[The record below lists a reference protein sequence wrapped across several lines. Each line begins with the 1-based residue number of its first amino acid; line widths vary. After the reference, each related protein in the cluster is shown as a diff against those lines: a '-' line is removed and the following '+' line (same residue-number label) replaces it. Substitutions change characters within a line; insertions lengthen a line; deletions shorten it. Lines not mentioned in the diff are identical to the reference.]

1 MNVVHFLTNPWSSVW
16 LAGNTLDYMAL
27 LLCVSLGAAFA
38 FKGGLFNLGLEG
50 QVYLGGLAAA
60 CTLLFMPEGCP
71 PGLLLSLAAAASALT
86 GALMGLLCA
95 FLKRAAGANPLI
107 TTFLL
112 SSALTPAA
120 DSLIGGILRDSAGNM
135 LATARFSATLP
146 RILPPSNLSLSFIFS
161 ICLCL
166 AAHIFIN
173 CTGAGYRFRIA
184 GGSPAFARYGGIDA
198 GRLCLPALG
207 LSGAL
212 GGLCGF
218 FAVAGTYGLCY
229 QGFSGGIG
237 WAGMAVAL
245 IAKNRFFA
253 LIPAALFYAALKSAL
268 DQTLLSSVIS
278 INASQLL
285 QALILILAG
294 RPACA
299 SIRRWIRRRPC
310 HFPGSE

>member
-1 MNVVHFLTNPWSSVW
+1 MNVVHFLANPWSSVW
-16 LAGNTLDYMAL
+16 FAGNTLDYMAL

-38 FKGGLFNLGLEG
+38 FRGGIFNLGLDG

-60 CTLLFMPEGCP
+60 CALLFMPPGCP
-71 PGLLLSLAAAASALT
+71 PGLLLCLAAAAAALT
-86 GALMGLLCA
+86 GALMGLFCA
-95 FLKRAAGANPLI
+95 FLKRTAGANPLI

-120 DSLIGGILRDSAGNM
+120 DFLIAGPLRDNSGSM
-135 LATARFSATLP
+135 LATARFAATLP
-146 RILPPSNLSLSFIFS
+146 RILPPSNLSISFIIS

-166 AAHIFIN
+166 AAHIFISV
-173 CTGAGYRFRIA
+173 TGAGYRFRIA

-198 GRLCLPALG
+198 EGLCVPALG

-218 FAVAGTYGLCY
+218 FAVAGTYDLCY

-245 IAKNRFFA
+245 IAKNRFPA
-253 LIPAALFYAALKSAL
+253 LLPASLFYAALKSAL
-268 DQTLLSSVIS
+268 DQTLLSSVMS
-278 INASQLL
+278 VNASQLL
-285 QALILILAG
+285 QAMILVLAAVASAK
-294 RPACA
+294 RP
-299 SIRRWIRRRPC
+299 R
-310 HFPGSE
+310 

>member
-1 MNVVHFLTNPWSSVW
+1 MNLIHFLTNTWSSVW
-16 LAGNTLDYMAL
+16 FTGNTLDYMAL

-38 FKGGLFNLGLEG
+38 FRGGLFNLGLEG

-60 CTLLFMPEGCP
+60 CTLIFMPAGCP
-71 PGLLLSLAAAASALT
+71 PGLLLGLAAAAAGLT
-86 GALMGLLCA
+86 GALMGGLCA

-112 SSALTPAA
+112 SAALTPAA
-120 DSLIGGILRDSAGNM
+120 DSLIAGPLRDSSGSM
-135 LATARFSATLP
+135 LATARFGTVLP
-146 RILPPSNLSLSFIFS
+146 RIMPPSNLSLSFIFS

-166 AAHIFIN
+166 AAYIFIGR
-173 CTGAGYRFRIA
+173 TGAGYRFRIA
-184 GGSPAFARYGGIDA
+184 GGSPALARYCGINA
-198 GRLCLPALG
+198 EAVAVPALG

-229 QGFSGGIG
+229 QGFSGGLG

-245 IAKNRFFA
+245 IARNRFLA
-253 LIPAALFYAALKSAL
+253 LIPAALFYAALKSIV
-268 DQTLLSSVIS
+268 DQTLLSSVMS

-285 QALILILAG
+285 QALVLMLATVKFSKKAG
-294 RPACA
+294 VKHG
-299 SIRRWIRRRPC
+299 I
-310 HFPGSE
+310 

>member
-1 MNVVHFLTNPWSSVW
+1 M
-16 LAGNTLDYMAL
+16 LDYMAL
-27 LLCVSLGAAFA
+27 LLCASLGAAFA

-71 PGLLLSLAAAASALT
+71 PGLPLSLAAAAASLT
-86 GALMGLLCA
+86 GALMGLFCA

-112 SSALTPAA
+112 SSALAPAA
-120 DSLIGGILRDSAGNM
+120 DSLIAGPLRESAGSM
-135 LATARFSATLP
+135 LATARFAATLP

-161 ICLCL
+161 ICLCF
-166 AAHIFIN
+166 AAHIFISG
-173 CTGAGYRFRIA
+173 TGAGYRFRIA
-184 GGSPAFARYGGIDA
+184 GGSPAFARYGGIDTES
-198 GRLCLPALG
+198 LCVPALS

-229 QGFSGGIG
+229 QGFSGGLG

-245 IAKNRFFA
+245 IAKNRFLA
-253 LIPAALFYAALKSAL
+253 LLPASLFYSALKSTL

-285 QALILILAG
+285 QALILILAV
-294 RPACA
+294 AH
-299 SIRRWIRRRPC
+299 RRVLPKR
-310 HFPGSE
+310 G